1 MNVILY
7 CRVSSD
13 EQAENTSLDFQEKA
27 LRAYCNNRGYNV
39 LFCKREDYTAKHY
52 DLRRPEMN
60 SIVKYCK
67 KHKKEVDLILFLRWD
82 RYSRDGEF
90 AFKYKRIIID
100 EMGIG
105 LNSVENPID
114 FESPDWA
121 TLLGVYC
128 GSAQSENNKISK
140 RTKDGIR
147 ETLIKGRCAN
157 KAPRG
162 YKNVRTDKH
171 L

>member
-114 FESPDWA
+114 FYNPQNEMFGHSQ
-121 TLLGVYC
+121 T
-128 GSAQSENNKISK
+128 K
-140 RTKDGIR
+140 RSSTKN
-147 ETLIKGRCAN
+147 ETASQ
-157 KAPRG
+157 
-162 YKNVRTDKH
+162 KH
-171 L
+171 NFNRFK